1 MYRRVGMNFFVRHLN
16 FLRPALMQ
24 GVGKLGIAA
33 LLAITGYANAS
44 ARDNEFVPD
53 EFRLAYAVQKF
64 DSTWAGV
71 LAYDLPPIRFLGS
84 KRSELA
90 VGTIYANGDWA
101 ALISGGPI
109 WSVDDIG
116 GSRMFVEFS
125 INPTLL
131 SRTHYDGEDMG
142 SHFQF
147 TSALVLGRRFANW
160 RVALR
165 IQHTS
170 NAGLSDANP
179 GMDMVA
185 VAISRR

>member
-1 MYRRVGMNFFVRHLN
+1 MSFSDRCLN
-16 FLRPALMQ
+16 SLRPALLQ
-24 GVGKLGIAA
+24 AIRQVGVGAS
-33 LLAITGYANAS
+33 LLVIVSASANAAES
-44 ARDNEFVPD
+44 ALTPD

-64 DSTWAGV
+64 DSTFASV

-84 KRSELA
+84 MRSELA

-101 ALISGGPI
+101 ALVSGGPI
-109 WSVDDIG
+109 WGFDDIG
-116 GSRMFVEFS
+116 GSRMFIEFS

-147 TSALVLGRRFANW
+147 TSALVLGRRFNNW
-160 RVALR
+160 NVALR

>member
-1 MYRRVGMNFFVRHLN
+1 MNLFVQCLN
-16 FLRPALMQ
+16 FLRATLLPAIK
-24 GVGKLGIAA
+24 KLGIATF
-33 LLAITGYANAS
+33 ISIIGYANAS
-44 ARDNEFVPD
+44 ARDSELTPD

-64 DSTWAGV
+64 DSTFAGV

-84 KRSELA
+84 KRTEFA

-101 ALISGGPI
+101 ALVSGGPI
-109 WSVDDIG
+109 WGFDDIG
-116 GSRMFVEFS
+116 NTRMFIEFS

-147 TSALVLGRRFANW
+147 TSALVLGRRFDRWN
-160 RVALR
+160 VALR